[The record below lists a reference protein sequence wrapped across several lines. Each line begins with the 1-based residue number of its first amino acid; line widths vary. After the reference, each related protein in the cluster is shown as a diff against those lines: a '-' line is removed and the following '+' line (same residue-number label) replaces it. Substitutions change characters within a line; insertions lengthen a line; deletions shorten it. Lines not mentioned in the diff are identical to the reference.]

1 MRPVTI
7 EVRRSGDVCILDI
20 EGEVRLGQPT
30 TLLHQTCGRLV
41 EQGERRLVLDMLDVP
56 WLDSSGL
63 GTVFACFKKARET
76 GGVVK
81 LVLRGKAY
89 SLFTFTQLDKVFE
102 IFSDTDAAVASFSS

>member
-7 EVRRSGDVCILDI
+7 EVRKSGDVCILDV
-20 EGEVRLGQPT
+20 EGEVRMGQPT
-30 TLLHQTCGRLV
+30 TLLRQTCAGLV
-41 EQGERRLVLDMLDVP
+41 EQGERRIVLDMLDVP

-63 GTVFACFKKARET
+63 GTVFACFKRAREID
-76 GGVVK
+76 GVVK

-102 IFSDTDAAVASFSS
+102 IFSDTDEAVASFAS